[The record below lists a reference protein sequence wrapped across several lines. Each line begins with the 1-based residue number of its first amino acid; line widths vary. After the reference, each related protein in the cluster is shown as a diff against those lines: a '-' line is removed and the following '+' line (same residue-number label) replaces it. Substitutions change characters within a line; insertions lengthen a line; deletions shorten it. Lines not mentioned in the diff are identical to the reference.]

1 MKEYEGISDEEL
13 IRRAQNGEKKL
24 EEFLIDKYK
33 GMVRK
38 KAHAMFLIGGEQEDL
53 IQEGM
58 IGLFRAV
65 RDYRPDKNASFATF
79 ANLCVERQIY
89 KAIEIS
95 GRQKHRP
102 LNSYISLSEENSP
115 LKDTEDTKQQ
125 NPEEII
131 IDRENA
137 DIMLEKIRKK
147 LSLFENQVLEL
158 YLEGQDY
165 HRIAQ
170 QIVDDAH
177 ALHRRQLVAD
187 HLLHGLLH
195 GRVAVIAQFH
205 GKAHHRGL
213 TDAHGLA
220 QTAGGHKGG
229 LVVGLHDVF

>member
-1 MKEYEGISDEEL
+1 MVYTEYSDEEL
-13 IRRAQNGEKKL
+13 IGLLREGRRDITDYIME
-24 EEFLIDKYK
+24 KYK
-33 GMVRK
+33 GMV
-38 KAHAMFLIGGEQEDL
+38 KAKARSMYLLGGDSDDL

-115 LKDTEDTKQQ
+115 LKNAEDTKQQ

-137 DIMLEKIRKK
+137 DLMLEKIRQK
-147 LSLFENQVLEL
+147 LSPFENQVLEL
-158 YLEGQDY
+158 YLEGLDY
-165 HRIAQ
+165 HQIARQMEKSPKSIDNALQRIRNK
-170 QIVDDAH
+170 IH
-177 ALHRRQLVAD
+177 
-187 HLLHGLLH
+187 
-195 GRVAVIAQFH
+195 I
-205 GKAHHRGL
+205 L
-213 TDAHGLA
+213 TE
-220 QTAGGHKGG
+220 K
-229 LVVGLHDVF
+229 V

>member
-1 MKEYEGISDEEL
+1 MMKDYEGMSDEEL
-13 IRRAQNGEKKL
+13 ILRAQKGEKKL

-137 DIMLEKIRKK
+137 DLMLERIRKK
-147 LSLFENQVLEL
+147 LSPLENQVLEL
-158 YLEGQDY
+158 YLEGLDY
-165 HRIAQ
+165 HQIAKQMEKSPKSIDNALQRIRNK
-170 QIVDDAH
+170 I
-177 ALHRRQLVAD
+177 
-187 HLLHGLLH
+187 HLLMEE
-195 GRVAVIAQFH
+195 A
-205 GKAHHRGL
+205 
-213 TDAHGLA
+213 
-220 QTAGGHKGG
+220 
-229 LVVGLHDVF
+229 

>member
-1 MKEYEGISDEEL
+1 MIKEYEGIPDEEL
-13 IRRAQNGEKKL
+13 IRRAQNGEKRL

-65 RDYRPDKNASFATF
+65 RDYRPSKNASFATF
-79 ANLCVERQIY
+79 ASLCVERQIY

-115 LKDTEDTKQQ
+115 LKNTEDTKQQ

-131 IDRENA
+131 IDRESTNL
-137 DIMLEKIRKK
+137 MQEKIKER
-147 LSLFENQVLEL
+147 LSPFENQVLRA
-158 YLEGQDY
+158 YLEGKDY
-165 HRIAQ
+165 HQIARQMEKSPKSIDNALQRIRNK
-170 QIVDDAH
+170 I
-177 ALHRRQLVAD
+177 
-187 HLLHGLLH
+187 
-195 GRVAVIAQFH
+195 
-205 GKAHHRGL
+205 
-213 TDAHGLA
+213 
-220 QTAGGHKGG
+220 
-229 LVVGLHDVF
+229 HDLMETP

>member
-1 MKEYEGISDEEL
+1 MIKEYEGIPDEEL

-65 RDYRPDKNASFATF
+65 RDYRPSKNASFATF
-79 ANLCVERQIY
+79 ASLCVERQIY

-115 LKDTEDTKQQ
+115 LKNTEDTKQQ

-131 IDRENA
+131 IDRESTNL
-137 DIMLEKIRKK
+137 MQEKIKER
-147 LSLFENQVLEL
+147 LSPFENQVLRA
-158 YLEGQDY
+158 YLEGKDY
-165 HRIAQ
+165 HQIARQ
-170 QIVDDAH
+170 MVKSPKSIDN
-177 ALHRRQLVAD
+177 ALQRMRNK
-187 HLLHGLLH
+187 
-195 GRVAVIAQFH
+195 I
-205 GKAHHRGL
+205 
-213 TDAHGLA
+213 
-220 QTAGGHKGG
+220 
-229 LVVGLHDVF
+229 HDLMETP

>member
-1 MKEYEGISDEEL
+1 MIKEYEGIPDEEL

-65 RDYRPDKNASFATF
+65 RDYRPSKNASFATF
-79 ANLCVERQIY
+79 ASLCVERQIY

-115 LKDTEDTKQQ
+115 LKNTEDTKQQ

-131 IDRENA
+131 IDRESTNL
-137 DIMLEKIRKK
+137 MQEKIKER
-147 LSLFENQVLEL
+147 LSPFENQVLRA
-158 YLEGQDY
+158 YLEGKDY
-165 HRIAQ
+165 HQIARQ
-170 QIVDDAH
+170 MEKSPKSIDN
-177 ALHRRQLVAD
+177 ALQRMRNK
-187 HLLHGLLH
+187 
-195 GRVAVIAQFH
+195 I
-205 GKAHHRGL
+205 
-213 TDAHGLA
+213 
-220 QTAGGHKGG
+220 
-229 LVVGLHDVF
+229 HDLMETL

>member
-1 MKEYEGISDEEL
+1 MKKEYEGISDEEL
-13 IRRAQNGEKKL
+13 IGRAQKGEKKL

-79 ANLCVERQIY
+79 ANLCVERQMY

-115 LKDTEDTKQQ
+115 LKNTEDTKQQ

-137 DIMLEKIRKK
+137 DLMEERIKK
-147 LSLFENQVLEL
+147 RLSPFENQVLAF
-158 YLEGQDY
+158 YLEGLDY
-165 HRIAQ
+165 HQIARQMEKSPKSIDNALQRIRNK
-170 QIVDDAH
+170 I
-177 ALHRRQLVAD
+177 
-187 HLLHGLLH
+187 HLL
-195 GRVAVIAQFH
+195 
-205 GKAHHRGL
+205 
-213 TDAHGLA
+213 TE
-220 QTAGGHKGG
+220 KG
-229 LVVGLHDVF
+229 

>member
-1 MKEYEGISDEEL
+1 MIKEYEGIPDEEL

-65 RDYRPDKNASFATF
+65 RDYRPSKNASFATF
-79 ANLCVERQIY
+79 ASLCVERQIY

-115 LKDTEDTKQQ
+115 LKNTEDTKQQ

-131 IDRENA
+131 IDRESTNL
-137 DIMLEKIRKK
+137 MQEKIKER
-147 LSLFENQVLEL
+147 LSPFENQVLRA
-158 YLEGQDY
+158 YLEGKDY
-165 HRIAQ
+165 HQIARQMEKSPKSIDNALQRIRNK
-170 QIVDDAH
+170 I
-177 ALHRRQLVAD
+177 
-187 HLLHGLLH
+187 
-195 GRVAVIAQFH
+195 
-205 GKAHHRGL
+205 
-213 TDAHGLA
+213 
-220 QTAGGHKGG
+220 
-229 LVVGLHDVF
+229 HDLMETP

>member
-1 MKEYEGISDEEL
+1 MIKEYEGIPDEEL
-13 IRRAQNGEKKL
+13 IRRAQKGEKKL

-65 RDYRPDKNASFATF
+65 RDYRPSKNASFATF
-79 ANLCVERQIY
+79 ASLCVERQIY

-115 LKDTEDTKQQ
+115 LKNTEDTKQQ

-131 IDRENA
+131 IDRESTNL
-137 DIMLEKIRKK
+137 MQEKIKER
-147 LSLFENQVLEL
+147 LSPFENQVLRA
-158 YLEGQDY
+158 YLEGKDY
-165 HRIAQ
+165 HQIARQMEKSPKSIDNALQRIRNK
-170 QIVDDAH
+170 I
-177 ALHRRQLVAD
+177 
-187 HLLHGLLH
+187 
-195 GRVAVIAQFH
+195 
-205 GKAHHRGL
+205 
-213 TDAHGLA
+213 
-220 QTAGGHKGG
+220 
-229 LVVGLHDVF
+229 HDLMETL